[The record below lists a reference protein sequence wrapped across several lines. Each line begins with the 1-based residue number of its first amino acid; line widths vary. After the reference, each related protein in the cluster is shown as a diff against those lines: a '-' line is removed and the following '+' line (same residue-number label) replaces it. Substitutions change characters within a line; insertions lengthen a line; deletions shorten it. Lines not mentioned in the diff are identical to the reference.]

1 MRIEVIVLPFREFR
15 VICVSYLSG
24 LIAMNT
30 LKTSIPRS
38 CNGGLVLHS
47 KFTWQCMDKIKS
59 TRAGA

>member
-30 LKTSIPRS
+30 LKTSNPDPAM
-38 CNGGLVLHS
+38 GVLS
-47 KFTWQCMDKIKS
+47 GTQNLPGSAWIK
-59 TRAGA
+59 